1 VIPTPPAII
10 AAATPVFSAIDPAL
24 QTALF
29 KRAKNSRAVLIIGR
43 RIGDAANFE
52 FLGATDAPHAD
63 ANTLFPIDGLTEAIT
78 GVLLADAVR
87 RGEVQLDET
96 VADLHDAD
104 FHPSP
109 SVTLSELATHHAG
122 FPGVT
127 LRQADQP
134 YATIDRA
141 ALAALVNAPRAQST
155 AYAPS
160 VVDYGLLGNLLADRA
175 AMSYAGLARDRI
187 FVPLDMGNSVADT
200 GSDARLVPGRAISD
214 EPAAPWRYNALAPAG
229 GVRSTL
235 FDLLHFAGE
244 MFDNENGPLAADM
257 KLAATPRAQGDG
269 SSIGLGWHVA
279 SDGRAVWASGGSYGS
294 TAFLAIAPRDHVAVI
309 ILCNV
314 GIGFGNA
321 TFDDLGLRL
330 LADTVRGAAAP

>member
-1 VIPTPPAII
+1 MIPTPPAIVI
-10 AAATPVFSAIDPAL
+10 AAAPTFAAIDPAL

-29 KRAKNSRAVLIIGR
+29 KRAKNSRAVLLIGR
-43 RIGDAANFE
+43 RIRDSAHFDFSGTPDS
-52 FLGATDAPHAD
+52 PHAD
-63 ANTLFPIDGLTEAIT
+63 ENTLFPIDGLTEAIT

-87 RGEVQLDET
+87 RGEVQLDEA
-96 VADLHDAD
+96 VADLHEAD
-104 FHPSP
+104 FHPAP
-109 SVTLSELATHHAG
+109 SVTLAQVATHHAG
-122 FPGVT
+122 FPTVP
-127 LRQADQP
+127 LRQASQP
-134 YATIDRA
+134 YAAIDRA
-141 ALAALVNAPRAQST
+141 ALAVLVNAPRTQSG

-160 VVDYGLLGNLLADRA
+160 VVDYGLLGTLLADRA
-175 AMSYAGLARDRI
+175 ATSYAGLARDRV
-187 FVPLDMGNSVADT
+187 FVPLDMDHSVADT
-200 GSDARLVPGRAISD
+200 GSDARMVPGRAISD

-235 FDLLHFAGE
+235 FDLLRFSGE

-257 KLAATPRAQGDG
+257 KLAATPRATGDG
-269 SSIGLGWHVA
+269 SSVGLGWHVA
-279 SDGRAVWASGGSYGS
+279 PDGRAVWASGGSYGS

-330 LADTVRGAAAP
+330 LADTVRGAAP